1 MGIGGMKIALPSCR
15 EVVQSLS
22 CTVIEGEG
30 NELRKI
36 AWNEEAN
43 FAGSEP
49 VISHPSFVRQMMHDV
64 CCRTAFL

>member
-36 AWNEEAN
+36 AWDEEPN
-43 FAGSEP
+43 LPSSEP
-49 VISHPSFVRQMMHDV
+49 VISHPSFI
-64 CCRTAFL
+64 